1 MKTPYKDLWVVVLLF
16 LTAFILLACVS
27 AANSGEYRGDDG
39 ISAVESQIPRLIQ
52 RDELREKTI
61 LIGSGLIVTINR
73 QPFLHR
79 VARLSAWILPPYPNL
94 QKHLVNH
101 ALSRRF

>member
-61 LIGSGLIVTINR
+61 LLGSGLIVTINR

-79 VARLSAWILPPYPNL
+79 VARLSAWILPPSPNFH
-94 QKHLVNH
+94 KH
-101 ALSRRF
+101 